1 MILTY
6 PYNMTNYTMVNLGE
20 KMRLAKTEDITLIY
34 LGSTNNQNTTS
45 MFQWKNIPDPVAK
58 LALCQIRSSLTF
70 IAILLSVVIFA

>member
-20 KMRLAKTEDITLIY
+20 NMRLAKSEDMTLIY

-45 MFQWKNIPDPVAK
+45 MFKWKNIPDPVVK
-58 LALCQIRSSLTF
+58 SALYKISLSLTF
-70 IAILLSVVIFA
+70 IAILSSVVFFA